1 MPNDAR
7 KIFNN
12 NLKRIMSIKN
22 ISQTDIA
29 NKTGFPLST
38 ISSWYNGQSY
48 PRVDKM
54 QKLADVLEV
63 SMKELTDEIND
74 TDYIPT
80 HFENAQEAMEFII
93 RQPLVANF
101 GGYDLDLM
109 SDEEIM
115 DMAEDLVD
123 MLKIMAKKHKR
134 D

>member
-7 KIFNN
+7 KIFND
-12 NLKRIMSIKN
+12 NLKRIMSRKN
-22 ISQTDIA
+22 ISQTDIT
-29 NKTGFPLST
+29 NKTGYPLST

-63 SMKELTDEIND
+63 SMKELTDELND
-74 TDYIPT
+74 TNYIPA
-80 HFENAQEAMEFII
+80 HFENAQEAIEFII
-93 RQPLVANF
+93 RPTMVANF

-115 DMAEDLVD
+115 DMAEDLAD